1 MVTITIRFGSF
12 SFFLNFHL
20 ILLLELICTSLL
32 LAFSLTD
39 GLVFLFG
46 WPLLLLEQN
55 HDLVTEQYLNMEV
68 PLVGIP
74 FNLSVL
80 LPLLTNY
87 YLM

>member
-1 MVTITIRFGSF
+1 MKRFGNF
-12 SFFLNFHL
+12 FFLNVHL
-20 ILLLELICTSLL
+20 ILLLQLICTSLQL
-32 LAFSLTD
+32 PFSLTD

-46 WPLLLLEQN
+46 WTLLLLQQN

-74 FNLSVL
+74 VNLSVL
-80 LPLLTNY
+80 LSLLTNY

>member
-1 MVTITIRFGSF
+1 MQPTWGFAKSRPAAHGPRRPS
-12 SFFLNFHL
+12 
-20 ILLLELICTSLL
+20 
-32 LAFSLTD
+32 
-39 GLVFLFG
+39 G
-46 WPLLLLEQN
+46 P
-55 HDLVTEQYLNMEV
+55 LVTEQYLNMEV